1 MAETRTREVTGVD
14 PAQWMALL
22 QQGDEEALER
32 LLTHYDGMLRYIAGG
47 ILDHPQE
54 LEDCLAQVRLKL
66 WESRGQYDP
75 ERPSPATWPTA
86 LCRNAAVD
94 HLRRL
99 QRQESGELPEAHP
112 DPAPGPEEQL
122 LQKERIQALERALN
136 TLSARDRNLVYRKYY
151 YLQSTARMAA
161 ELGLTER
168 AVEGKLYRIRRKLQK
183 QLGGEVL

>member
-1 MAETRTREVTGVD
+1 MPEPECIDLLRRRQSEGMELLLRHYGPLMKYIIAPMA
-14 PAQWMALL
+14 AS
-22 QQGDEEALER
+22 
-32 LLTHYDGMLRYIAGG
+32 
-47 ILDHPQE
+47 PQDR
-54 LEDCLAQVRLKL
+54 EDCLAQVRLKL

-75 ERPSPATWPTA
+75 ERSSPATWLTA

-99 QRQESGELPEAHP
+99 QRQESGELPETHP
-112 DPAPGPEEQL
+112 DPTPGPEEQL

-168 AVEGKLYRIRRKLQK
+168 AVEGRLYRIRRKLQK